1 MANYEIVYNS
11 PNLNMKPLGAIK
23 VMIILTR
30 IITFYEMLIAGFP
43 ISDKQSQDQVYNS
56 TTVSL
61 TWLYHVLMGNIM
73 LKQSHLNWI
82 DLDINFQTQNYSRFH
97 LVHDDAF
104 LFWVAMWFA
113 TSWVGNWHAINES
126 GLPPRPSLGF
136 RSVKFMTKFSPI
148 FQH

>member
-1 MANYEIVYNS
+1 MANYEFVYNS
-11 PNLNMKPLGAIK
+11 PNLNTKPLGAIK

-30 IITFYEMLIAGFP
+30 IITFYETLIAGFP
-43 ISDKQSQDQVYNS
+43 ISDKQSQDQIYNS

-73 LKQSHLNWI
+73 LKQPQLNWI

-104 LFWVAMWFA
+104 LGCYVVCHIMSRQLACNKRVRSA
-113 TSWVGNWHAINES
+113 SH
-126 GLPPRPSLGF
+126 PSLGF

-148 FQH
+148 F